1 MRSVIVPVN
10 LVISDKDIRNASSL
24 AADIKVARM
33 ICRRTSPPRGW
44 PWAQVTHLSGEIY
57 AVIAAFESTV
67 LLGLARFSA
76 AAMIVRALESECRY
90 GVVLTV
96 TLRWGHL
103 SMCETGRCS
112 DNVRTR

>member
-67 LLGLARFSA
+67 LLGLARVSA
-76 AAMIVRALESECRY
+76 AAMIVRALES
-90 GVVLTV
+90 
-96 TLRWGHL
+96 
-103 SMCETGRCS
+103 
-112 DNVRTR
+112 